1 MRKARVWS
9 CAGSARWRADD
20 PQGDERNPQRASHT
34 AYRRVRP
41 TGSLPDG
48 IVRLMPHGNDQ
59 QPSLRTPCQVDEAV
73 RILSPPIYNLTYC
86 NLIKIEIVEINAEG
100 NLVAKKTCLKKR
112 LNCSL
117 QF

>member
-1 MRKARVWS
+1 MREARVWS

-59 QPSLRTPCQVDEAV
+59 QPSLRTPWQALVVDEAGGYS
-73 RILSPPIYNLTYC
+73 RPIYNCVYAI
-86 NLIKIEIVEINAEG
+86 IKNR
-100 NLVAKKTCLKKR
+100 NQR
-112 LNCSL
+112 
-117 QF
+117 